1 MMTSNQINYV
11 EFAAGD
17 LEATKE
23 FFTKVFDWQ
32 FQDYGPDYIAFTNAG
47 VEGGFFRAEL
57 ASTIAMGG
65 ALIVLFS
72 DSLEATVARVQEH
85 GGTITKPIFEFPGG
99 RRFHFKEPSGNELAV
114 WSNILDAVS

>member
-47 VEGGFFRAEL
+47 VEGGFFRTEL

-72 DSLEATVARVQEH
+72 NSLEATVVRVQEH

-114 WSNILDAVS
+114 WSNILDAAS